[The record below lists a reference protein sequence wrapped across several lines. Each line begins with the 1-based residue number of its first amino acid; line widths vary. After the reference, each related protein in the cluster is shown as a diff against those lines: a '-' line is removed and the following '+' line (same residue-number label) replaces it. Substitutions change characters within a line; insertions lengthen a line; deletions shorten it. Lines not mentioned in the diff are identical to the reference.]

1 MRISDWSST
10 CTLPILI
17 RGHDKRCAQFEQAKQ
32 QAVQDHGVGHIRNMK
47 LVEADQAI
55 ALGDTRGDDIERI
68 GLTLDPIEFAMNT
81 AHEFVK
87 VNAGLA
93 AHGHRQ
99 VERIHQKA
107 FPATHPAPHVYAAR
121 SEEPTSELQ
130 SIMRIPYAVFC

>member
-1 MRISDWSST
+1 MRISDWSSDV
-10 CTLPILI
+10 CSSDL
-17 RGHDKRCAQFEQAKQ
+17 
-32 QAVQDHGVGHIRNMK
+32 
-47 LVEADQAI
+47 
-55 ALGDTRGDDIERI
+55 
-68 GLTLDPIEFAMNT
+68 PIEFAMNT

-121 SEEPTSELQ
+121 HIGTPEDFFQGSRPRPLEYDPIVVVLLQTLYGGELSLVGPIIALDQ
-130 SIMRIPYAVFC
+130 HFIVILADIHKHQIDRKSTRLNSSH